1 MAHKT
6 RIKVASAATP
16 YIRVDSGGSGG
27 DYASH
32 DIAHSEALSTGLG
45 SSVDFE
51 LHGDGGTTWAE
62 INKTLSSTTP
72 SALTAKT
79 GICGIWIKHSG
90 YKESTKTTAT
100 NETLRIHLN
109 TAASGGSASFQSDSY
124 FSLQPNQSILL
135 HAPFG
140 GSLNDSSDFALA
152 SSGTGGLFAE
162 VITIQEAD
170 S

>member
-1 MAHKT
+1 MAKT
-6 RIKVASAATP
+6 RIKVASVPTP
-16 YIRVDSGGSGG
+16 YIRVAPSTDE

-51 LHGDGGTTWAE
+51 LHGDAKTTWAE
-62 INKTLSSTTP
+62 IHKTLSSTTP
-72 SALTAKT
+72 AALTAKAA
-79 GICGIWIKHSG
+79 IVGIWIKHSG
-90 YKESTKTTAT
+90 YKESTKLTAT

-109 TAASGGSASFQSDSY
+109 TAASNQAASFQAHSY
-124 FSLQPNQSILL
+124 FSLEPNESIFL

-140 GSLNDSSDFALA
+140 ASLNDSSDIGLA
-152 SSGTGGLFAE
+152 SSNTGGLYEE
-162 VITIQEAD
+162 VIKIQEED